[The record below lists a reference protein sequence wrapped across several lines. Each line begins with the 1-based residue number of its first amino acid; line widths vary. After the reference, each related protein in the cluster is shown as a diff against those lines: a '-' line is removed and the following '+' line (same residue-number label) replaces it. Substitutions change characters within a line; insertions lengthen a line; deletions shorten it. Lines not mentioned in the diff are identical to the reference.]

1 MNVFRLIKAMFTPIP
16 RLRPAV
22 CADRVRAGSALL
34 VDVREPSEW
43 EDGYAKGAAL
53 LPLSDLNGPRT
64 QWTPFLAG
72 AANRELILYCG
83 VGGRA
88 AIAAKLL
95 ATEGYRTANGGGFS
109 EWCNAG
115 WPTQKPAGR

>member
-1 MNVFRLIKAMFTPIP
+1 MKLFKLIKAMFTPVP
-16 RLRPAV
+16 RLRPAD
-22 CADRVRAGSALL
+22 CADRIRAGAALL

-43 EDGYAKGAAL
+43 EDGFAKDAAL

-64 QWTPFLAG
+64 QWTPFLAR
-72 AANRELILYCG
+72 AANRELVLYCG

-95 ATEGYRTANGGGFS
+95 ATEGFRTANGGGFS
-109 EWCNAG
+109 EWADAG
-115 WPTQKPAGR
+115 WPTEKPSPR

>member
-1 MNVFRLIKAMFTPIP
+1 MNPFKLIKAMFTSIP
-16 RLRPAV
+16 RLHPAD
-22 CADRVRAGSALL
+22 CADRIRAGSALL

-43 EDGYAKGAAL
+43 EDGVAQHAAL

-64 QWTPFLAG
+64 HWTPFLAQ
-72 AANRELILYCG
+72 AANRELVLYCG

-95 ATEGYRTANGGGFS
+95 AVEGFRTANGGGFS
-109 EWCNAG
+109 EWSKAG
-115 WPTQKPAGR
+115 WPTEKPTAR